1 MSVCGE
7 GDSETDSV
15 ADGADRHSSCHST
28 LATQTYL
35 CLSIDSSRIEG
46 IDLLRFVGLF
56 TSWKLID
63 ICGMRIVIVA
73 APCGCVDVAN
83 VATMSALC

>member
-1 MSVCGE
+1 ME
-7 GDSETDSV
+7 TEMQSEI
-15 ADGADRHSSCHST
+15 GR
-28 LATQTYL
+28 
-35 CLSIDSSRIEG
+35 EG

>member
-1 MSVCGE
+1 MQ
-7 GDSETDSV
+7 SEI
-15 ADGADRHSSCHST
+15 GR
-28 LATQTYL
+28 
-35 CLSIDSSRIEG
+35 EG

-73 APCGCVDVAN
+73 APCGCVHVAN